1 MQQKVC
7 NTQSGHISKH
17 DFKMHKENNHRTKI
31 ETSQNHTPISKVN
44 TTDKKVN
51 KEIEF
56 LPS

>member
-7 NTQSGHISKH
+7 NTQSRCISKH
-17 DFKMHKENNHRTKI
+17 DFKMHRENNHRTKI
-31 ETSQNHTPISKVN
+31 EIKITLLFQKLVQKR
-44 TTDKKVN
+44 KKVN